1 MQLHISP
8 GDVAMLPHSLAFT
21 KSMIAFYG
29 KIAEAQIV
37 ATLGMIECM
46 RRFGPFA
53 TVVTPPAEQR
63 IAPAEP
69 ANLISEPPRA
79 SRRAKG

>member
-1 MQLHISP
+1 MH
-8 GDVAMLPHSLAFT
+8 PHSLAFT
-21 KSMIAFYG
+21 KSLIALYG

-53 TVVTPPAEQR
+53 TVVAPRAEDR
-63 IAPAEP
+63 AAPAEP
-69 ANLISEPPRA
+69 ANLVSPPRA
-79 SRRAKG
+79 ARRAKG

>member
-1 MQLHISP
+1 MH
-8 GDVAMLPHSLAFT
+8 PHSLAFT
-21 KSMIAFYG
+21 KSLIAFYG

-53 TVVTPPAEQR
+53 TVVTPKAEDR
-63 IAPAEP
+63 AAPVEP
-69 ANLISEPPRA
+69 ANLVSPPRA
-79 SRRAKG
+79 ARRAKG